1 MPVTYSARKLESM
14 KKPGRYRVDDCLYL
28 KVDEKKDKVY
38 KRWVLRYQVANHRTE
53 VGLGPYSKVSMK
65 DAKDKAEALLA
76 KLAIRGEDPKDAE
89 DTKREKT
96 KLTKRQQQAAKETF
110 EMVADRYIEE
120 IKRPVWKDNGKSEAQ
135 WRSTLLA
142 HVYPVIGDKPIQRID
157 QADVEAIV
165 RPIWVTTHETADR
178 TLGRI
183 RSIIEYYIATNQLD
197 KRNPAQY
204 VGYLE
209 HVLPEVDKRAKHFPA
224 LPYSELPEFFQE
236 LSAKKKTSHDALK
249 LIVLTAQRQGD
260 VRSARWEQF
269 DLDKAIW
276 DCVVNKRKKN
286 EDAIHRVPL
295 PKEAVGILERR
306 AEHSGNEEYVFA
318 SEGGRG
324 CVTEHALRKALAVL
338 RRTDE
343 AGRKI
348 TMHGFRATLMNWS
361 QVYAIETD
369 KLVEQQLAHV
379 EKDQTLAAYMR
390 ADLLGRR
397 AVLMQ
402 KYADYAM
409 GTFVPEVPS

>member
-1 MPVTYSARKLESM
+1 MATTYSARKLESM
-14 KKPGRYRVDDCLYL
+14 RQPGRYRVGDGLYL
-28 KVDEKKDKVY
+28 KVENKNGRTY
-38 KRWVLRYQVANHRTE
+38 KRWVLRYQLDKHRTE
-53 VGLGPYSKVSMK
+53 LGLGPFPKVSMRVAK
-65 DAKDKAEALLA
+65 ERSAKLLADLVNQRQDPRDQEDAKRDQLQQK
-76 KLAIRGEDPKDAE
+76 
-89 DTKREKT
+89 
-96 KLTKRQQQAAKETF
+96 KRQQQAGKETF
-110 EMVADRYIEE
+110 ENVANRYIEE

-142 HVYPVIGDKPIQRID
+142 YVYPVIGDKPIQRID
-157 QADVEAIV
+157 QADIETIV
-165 RPIWVTTHETADR
+165 RPIWVTKHETADR

-224 LPYSELPEFFQE
+224 LPYSELPEFFKE
-236 LSAKKKTSHDALK
+236 LSAKHETSHDALK

-269 DLDKAIW
+269 DLDKATW
-276 DCVVNKRKKN
+276 DCVVNKRKKD
-286 EDAIHRVPL
+286 EDVIHRVPL
-295 PKEAVGILERR
+295 PNEAVDILKRR
-306 AEHSGNEEYVFA
+306 AEYSRNEEYVFA
-318 SEGGRG
+318 STSGSGYLS
-324 CVTEHALRKALAVL
+324 EHALRKALEGFA
-338 RRTDE
+338 RSDE

-348 TMHGFRATLMNWS
+348 TMHGFRTTLMNWS

-390 ADLLGRR
+390 ADRLERR

-409 GTFVPEVPS
+409 GSFVPEVPS